1 MSKITLVGIKRFKS
15 KKGNEVCILTISRP
29 YTVEEN
35 DRGSYG
41 SEIRTEFAPI
51 DQIDSFKAD
60 DIGKEV
66 KLDYAFNAY
75 GRPELA
81 SVTVLK

>member
-1 MSKITLVGIKRFKS
+1 MAKLTLVGIKRFKS
-15 KKGNEVCILTISRP
+15 KKGNEVCVLSIMRP

-41 SEIRTEFAPI
+41 SEIRTEFAPQE
-51 DQIDSFKAD
+51 QINSFKAD

-66 KLDYAFNAY
+66 EFKYDFNAY
-75 GRPELA
+75 GRP
-81 SVTVLK
+81 TVSEIIIKK